1 MLQTTRNLSLKRRL
15 ILLFVFITSL
25 SILTSAA
32 AFLLFERTQIRDS
45 LVRTTRTYAEI
56 ASRSLDAEVEFGYEK
71 QAAATLSS
79 LQSNKHIRAACAY
92 DGSGRFFAGYPAN
105 YPSSA
110 FPPTP
115 PKTGS
120 HAFRSGYLEMFH
132 PMYRGERLVGTIFIR
147 SDLDEIDSR
156 MISAAKVLAG
166 IAILVFGLVLLTSF
180 ILQKQVTEPILQ
192 LSSAARNIS
201 EEKDYSIRLRQM
213 QGGEIGVLTE
223 SLNDLLAQIQ
233 GRDAQLVEYQEHL
246 EEQVAQRSEQLLKA
260 NTQLLLAKEKAEEAN
275 QAKSTFLANM
285 SHELRTP
292 LNAILLYAELL
303 SDEMR
308 ERGMV
313 ELGSDLGKIQSAGKH
328 LLSLIDD
335 ILDLSKIEAGRMSIY
350 AEDCDLP
357 ALLRDTETTVHP
369 LVARNNNTLHVE
381 IDPELVRIHTDL
393 RMLRQVLYNLL
404 NNAAKF
410 TENGTIDFK
419 VLRDGE
425 SAVFQIQDSGI
436 GMTEE
441 QVQRVFREFTQADE
455 STTRRYGGTGLGL
468 ALSRKLTTILGG
480 ELAVTSEPG
489 KGSTFT
495 LRVPLS
501 GPPEEG
507 GILKTLL
514 KAHSGTQ
521 QRKVLI
527 IDDDPAMREG
537 LSRMLT
543 QEGFWAAVAPDG
555 SEGLNLDRTLH
566 PDVIT
571 LDIMMPGLDGWEVL
585 AQLKEDPKLRHIP
598 VVLLTMMDDRERG
611 FALGASEYLCK
622 PISRERL
629 SEVMHRLG
637 ITPHDKPLLLVEDN
651 SLTREALSRMLEAD
665 GWEVRTA
672 KDGFQAMEHLQ
683 LEYPGL
689 VILDL
694 MMPGMDGFQLLAE
707 MQQREDLQEI
717 PVLVLTAKDLSPED
731 RNRLAGPPVHQVLQK
746 GACSREN
753 LLGAVRTL
761 AMRSVTQS
769 GFGMEKEP

>member
-1 MLQTTRNLSLKRRL
+1 MLQITQNLSLKRRL
-15 ILLFVFITSL
+15 ILLFIFITGL

-32 AFLLFERTQIRDS
+32 AFLLFERLQIRES

-56 ASRSLDAEVEFGYEK
+56 ASKSLDAEVEFGYEK

-92 DGSGRFFAGYPAN
+92 DGAGRFFAGYPAN
-105 YPSSA
+105 YPPSE
-110 FPPTP
+110 FPPEP
-115 PKTGS
+115 PQVES
-120 HAFRSGYLEMFH
+120 HVFKADSLEMFH
-132 PMYRGERLVGTIFIR
+132 PMYRGERLLGTVFIR
-147 SDLDEIDSR
+147 SDLEEIDAR

-180 ILQKQVTEPILQ
+180 ILQKQVTDPILQ
-192 LSSAARNIS
+192 LSSAARKIS

-213 QGGEIGVLTE
+213 QGGEIGILTE
-223 SLNDLLAQIQ
+223 SLNDMLSQIQ
-233 GRDAQLVEYQEHL
+233 GRDAQLMEYQEHL

-292 LNAILLYAELL
+292 LNAILLYSELL
-303 SDEMR
+303 SDEVR
-308 ERGMV
+308 ERGMG
-313 ELGSDLGKIQSAGKH
+313 ELVPDLSKIRSAGKH

-335 ILDLSKIEAGRMSIY
+335 ILDLSKIEAGRMNVY

-357 ALLRDTETTVHP
+357 ALLRDVETTVQP
-369 LVARNNNTLHVE
+369 LVAKNNNTLRVE
-381 IDPELVRIHTDL
+381 IDPDLVRIHTDL

-410 TENGTIDFK
+410 TENGLIEFK
-419 VLRDGE
+419 AHREGNF
-425 SAVFQIQDSGI
+425 ATFQVQDSGI

-455 STTRRYGGTGLGL
+455 STTRRFGGTGLGL

-480 ELAVTSEPG
+480 ELIVISEPG

-501 GPPEEG
+501 GPPQEAA
-507 GILKTLL
+507 LSALL
-514 KAHSGTQ
+514 KSQSGTH

-543 QEGFWAAVAPDG
+543 QEGFWAAVAQNG
-555 SEGLNLDRTLH
+555 EEGLNLAHTLH

-571 LDIMMPGLDGWEVL
+571 LDVMMPGLDGWQVL
-585 AQLKEDPKLRHIP
+585 GQLKEDPELRHIP

-611 FALGASEYLCK
+611 FALGAAEYLCK

-629 SEVMHRLG
+629 AEAMHRLG
-637 ITPHDKPLLLVEDN
+637 IDPHDKPLLLVEDN
-651 SLTREALSRMLEAD
+651 PLTMDALSRMLEAD
-665 GWEVRTA
+665 GWEVRPA

-683 LEYPGL
+683 LEHPSL
-689 VILDL
+689 VVLDL
-694 MMPGMDGFQLLAE
+694 MMPGMDGFQLVAE
-707 MQQREDLQEI
+707 MQQHEALRDI
-717 PVLVLTAKDLSPED
+717 PVLVLTAKNLTQED
-731 RNRLAGPPVHQVLQK
+731 QDRLTGPPVQQVMQK
-746 GACSREN
+746 GACSKEN
-753 LLGAVRTL
+753 LLRAVRTL
-761 AMRSVTQS
+761 AMRSVARDETDL
-769 GFGMEKEP
+769 GKES